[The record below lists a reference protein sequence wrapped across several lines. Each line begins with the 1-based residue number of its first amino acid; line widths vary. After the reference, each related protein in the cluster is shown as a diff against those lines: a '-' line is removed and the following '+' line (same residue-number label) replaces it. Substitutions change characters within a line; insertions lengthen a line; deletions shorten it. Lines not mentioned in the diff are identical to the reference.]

1 LTGVADAKQKRAAR
15 VLARRALE
23 LNIRV
28 VSLSE
33 LRLVSS
39 SPARFYTFFL
49 TPVLGNLGS
58 FILHVVRRRRHNEC
72 CATIGQEERSRCTR
86 KELHMGTTKRQD
98 VCRVLFRLHL
108 ESQLMPP
115 TAGVTVLECFT
126 SEVVRVRAC
135 QRSSSIS
142 PSPRLRRHRSRCLTI
157 LVNTREGGMVRRTWA
172 LESDDASHFLICCWL
187 LHVQIPLL
195 S

>member
-1 LTGVADAKQKRAAR
+1 VPGLTGVADAKQKRAAR

-23 LNIRV
+23 LNIGV

-39 SPARFYTFFL
+39 SPPRFYTFFL

-58 FILHVVRRRRHNEC
+58 FIHSPCSAPTQNEC
-72 CATIGQEERSRCTR
+72 CAALGQEERSRCTR

-108 ESQLMPP
+108 ESRTP
-115 TAGVTVLECFT
+115 G
-126 SEVVRVRAC
+126 SE
-135 QRSSSIS
+135 SIAI
-142 PSPRLRRHRSRCLTI
+142 P
-157 LVNTREGGMVRRTWA
+157 VNAHAT
-172 LESDDASHFLICCWL
+172 
-187 LHVQIPLL
+187 
-195 S
+195 